1 MDERHGLYQD
11 AVVEFLQSS
20 GGAGILLTVDTDEG
34 TTHNE
39 FVSQTHVSR
48 ATVTKRIQEAE
59 ALDLIAATRY
69 DDDHGNTK
77 RFFLTQIGRVYRV
90 ALESM
95 GLGETY
101 RTYVDAKQ
109 SFSDGIDEIG
119 EWIIEHEYY
128 WTDKNVGAEFQFED
142 GLKDADIYPGDDV
155 RSDFESFIR
164 GEISYHDF
172 VDGISEPPT
181 NLDSED

>member
-1 MDERHGLYQD
+1 MDERQGLYQD
-11 AVVEFLQSS
+11 AVVEFLQSA
-20 GGAGILLTVDTDEG
+20 GGTGILLTVDTDNG

-48 ATVTKRIQEAE
+48 ATVTKRIQDAE

-101 RTYVDAKQ
+101 RTYVDAQQ
-109 SFSDGIDEIG
+109 SFSQGVDEMS
-119 EWIIEHEYY
+119 EWITENELY
-128 WTDKNVGAEFQFED
+128 WTDKNIGAEFQFED
-142 GLKDADIYPGDDV
+142 GLKDPDIYPGDDV

-164 GEISYHDF
+164 GEFSVADLTEDI
-172 VDGISEPPT
+172 EQPT
-181 NLDSED
+181 NLDSEN